1 MSENQR
7 RIGDE
12 PYKYLHM
19 FFMVDYQAILSQV
32 PKRFPN
38 TCSWILEADAFR
50 RWARGEGSSVLWLRG
65 YPGLGKSVIAK
76 YLVEEV
82 LGADGM
88 GSSVQNPHRNDPI
101 VVFFF
106 CSYSNGQAQSLK
118 NLLSSLLHQL
128 LYRKPE
134 LSRGIR
140 KRYETLSQPLTESV
154 WNLWSML
161 NDVILEIPR
170 IYPTALTPEAASVPP
185 PKNLYIVVDALDE
198 LHKTEWSPF
207 CGRFFEILKRN
218 QNAFRLVI
226 TSRKEPDIEQQLA
239 DTWCLDLSSTNQN
252 ASDVAEYLRANVLE
266 YGEENNFGDEVIRTI
281 TSELTRGAQ
290 GMFLWASL
298 AWSYFTGGVGTWT
311 RAILQQRL
319 QDLQHL
325 PPGMEILYHR
335 ILASVDSKNH
345 AELLE
350 ALQWIVAAARPLTT
364 DEIAIALALRKR
376 PRKKRYIDIRLNIQ
390 AFFKRTCPHLVKIG
404 RYGAVT
410 LVHLS
415 FKDYLLETL
424 EINNGTE
431 RIPNTFHIDLTGVN
445 FEIGLDCL
453 SYVVLDDFA
462 NEPLAAVTRQHK
474 FFNYAYHNWLG
485 HLAGRND
492 RISEIWVY
500 FIRLIDHM
508 TKLLRWY
515 DTSDVIISLW
525 THSLSRLFEPAVE
538 FGMDLNVVDT
548 QGDHFIHL
556 VVPEVGKF
564 PLESVKFLTGLGLS
578 INGRTQFGQTLLRR
592 CISEWQDEMSSLL
605 EDQIYF
611 DDQDGEDN
619 VSSNTGTGERCSTE
633 RTIYDL
639 LSFPGIDP
647 NVMDVFGYTPLSFA
661 IHEGLDRAVAILLA
675 CPQLDITKGFAAL
688 HVAAKEGVVPAVEG
702 LLSRGVSV
710 SEKTKYGETA
720 LHLAAS
726 NGHLRV
732 LKLLASK
739 SPIHVLN
746 AKDHN
751 GWTATHRAVTSGNDE
766 LVLWLIQQPNINL
779 DLRDKHGRRATA
791 FAAAYGTETML
802 KAFLERRPDDITHL
816 DSFGNTLFHMASTG
830 SNQQNVSFLHS
841 LYKQGCVARPGANKW
856 GKTVVDLAPTPDIER
871 YLLAFGFAHSER
883 YLSHYDELSL
893 LNLRAMAGKTTIPT
907 GSNTCMELSCYL
919 GKDSRDPCPR
929 EMVST
934 SSETDRLG
942 WRFNSIYAID

>member
-1 MSENQR
+1 
-7 RIGDE
+7 
-12 PYKYLHM
+12 M
-19 FFMVDYQAILSQV
+19 FFMVDYQAILSQI
-32 PKRFPN
+32 PKRYPN
-38 TCSWILEADAFR
+38 TCSWILEADAFK

-82 LGADGM
+82 LGTDWTS
-88 GSSVQNPHRNDPI
+88 SSVRNPHRNDSI

-128 LYRKPE
+128 LFQKPK
-134 LSRGIR
+134 LSQGIR
-140 KRYETLSQPLTESV
+140 KRYETLSQPLTESI
-154 WNLWSML
+154 WNLWRML
-161 NDVILEIPR
+161 DDVILEIPR
-170 IYPTALTPEAASVPP
+170 VDPTALTPEAAFVPP

-198 LHKTEWSPF
+198 LHKTEWGPF
-207 CGRFFEILKRN
+207 CDRFLEMLKRN

-226 TSRKEPDIEQQLA
+226 TSRKEPDFEQQLA
-239 DTWCLDLSSTNQN
+239 AAWCLDLSSTNQN
-252 ASDVAEYLRANVLE
+252 ASDVAVYLGTSVSR
-266 YGEENNFGDEVIRTI
+266 YGKENNFGDEMIHTI
-281 TSELTRGAQ
+281 TSELIRGAE

-298 AWSYFTGGVGTWT
+298 AWSFFTGGVGTWT

-325 PPGMEILYHR
+325 PPGMETLYHR
-335 ILASVDSKNH
+335 ILASVDSKYH

-350 ALQWIVAAARPLTT
+350 VLQWIVAAARPLTT

-376 PRKKRYIDIRLNIQ
+376 PRTKRYIDIRLNIR
-390 AFFKRTCPHLVKIG
+390 AFFKRTCPHVVKVSP
-404 RYGAVT
+404 YGTVT

-431 RIPNTFHIDLTGVN
+431 HIPNTFHIDLTGVN

-453 SYVVLDDFA
+453 SYIVLDDFA
-462 NEPLAAVTRQHK
+462 NESLAAVTREHV

-515 DTSDVIISLW
+515 DTNKVIISLW
-525 THSLSRLFEPAVE
+525 THGLSRLFEPAVE

-548 QGDHFIHL
+548 RGDHFIHL
-556 VVPEVGKF
+556 VVPELGKF

-578 INGRTQFGQTLLRR
+578 INGRTQFGQTLLLR
-592 CISEWQDEMSSLL
+592 CISEWQDEMSNLL
-605 EDQIYF
+605 CSAEDQINF

-619 VSSNTGTGERCSTE
+619 VSPDTGTGEHFSTE
-633 RTIYDL
+633 RTLYDL

-661 IHEGLDRAVAILLA
+661 IHEGLDRAVAVLLA
-675 CPQLDITKGFAAL
+675 CPQLDIAKGFAAL
-688 HVAAKEGVVPAVEG
+688 HVAAREGVVPAVEG
-702 LLSRGVSV
+702 LLSRGVSA

-751 GWTATHRAVTSGNDE
+751 GWTAAHRAVTSGNEE

-816 DSFGNTLFHMASTG
+816 DSFGNTLFHMAGTG
-830 SNQQNVSFLHS
+830 SNQQNFSFLYS
-841 LYKQGCVARPGANKW
+841 LYKQGLVACPGANKW
-856 GKTVVDLAPTPDIER
+856 GKTVVDLAPTSDIEK
-871 YLLAFGFAHSER
+871 YLRGLGFAHSER
-883 YLSHYDELSL
+883 YLSHCDELSI
-893 LNLRAMAGKTTIPT
+893 LNLRAMAEKTTIPT
-907 GSNTCMELSCYL
+907 GSNTSMELICYSSE
-919 GKDSRDPCPR
+919 DSQNPR
-929 EMVST
+929 PRKRKAST
-934 SSETDRLG
+934 SPKIDRLG
-942 WRFNSIYAID
+942 WKFNSIYAID